1 MRTFGTFYESVVDEP
16 RKTYAKGV
24 FELSTSRSRNPKI
37 RKKVKDAILS
47 GIKKFEDIAPSI
59 RVRIIGGI
67 LTKQYNEESD
77 IDVNVLFDVPTA
89 QRETIHKKLRKRA
102 VEINGKSA
110 PGTSHPINYFVLVS
124 DEAYDL
130 ANQMADNVY
139 DLQKDEFEKKVTVR
153 GIDLNDYMTD
163 FHDRVS
169 KVDIL
174 TGELR
179 RDVIDYV
186 SLKKLSRNEVSGLGS
201 KVKSKLD
208 EIEKDIA
215 GLVASHKNIR
225 GERMA
230 GFMQKLTP
238 ESLRKY
244 GSSNALPKNVIYKL
258 MEKYYYLQ
266 FFTQLEKIIGDD
278 GKLSPKEADK
288 VVAATK
294 EFGFA
299 PDHLPSGSSKE

>member
-1 MRTFGTFYESVVDEP
+1 MKTFGAFYESIVDEP
-16 RKTYAKGV
+16 RKTYAKDV
-24 FELSTSRSRNPKI
+24 FELSTSRNPKI
-37 RKKVKDAILS
+37 RKRIKDAILA
-47 GIKKFEDIAPSI
+47 GIKKFEGIAPSI
-59 RVRIIGGI
+59 RVRVIGGI
-67 LTKQYNEESD
+67 LTKQYNDESD

-89 QRETIHKKLRKRA
+89 QRETIHKKLRKKA
-102 VEINGKSA
+102 AELNGKSA
-110 PGTSHPINYFVLVS
+110 PGTKHPINYFVLVS

-139 DLQKDEFEKKVTVR
+139 DLQKDEFEKKSTVR
-153 GIDLNDYMTD
+153 PIDLDDYMND

-186 SLKKLSRNEVSGLGS
+186 SLKKMSRKEVANLES
-201 KVKSKLD
+201 KVKNKLS
-208 EIEKDIA
+208 EIEKDIQ
-215 GLVASHKNIR
+215 GLVSSHKEIR
-225 GERMA
+225 SERMA

-238 ESLRKY
+238 EKLRKY

-266 FFTQLEKIIGDD
+266 FFIQLEKIIGDD
-278 GKLSPKEADK
+278 GKLSAKEADK

-299 PDHLPSGSSKE
+299 PDRMPSGSSDE

>member
-1 MRTFGTFYESVVDEP
+1 M
-16 RKTYAKGV
+16 
-24 FELSTSRSRNPKI
+24 
-37 RKKVKDAILS
+37 
-47 GIKKFEDIAPSI
+47 
-59 RVRIIGGI
+59 
-67 LTKQYNEESD
+67 
-77 IDVNVLFDVPTA
+77 
-89 QRETIHKKLRKRA
+89 
-102 VEINGKSA
+102 EINGKSA

-153 GIDLNDYMTD
+153 SIDLNDYMTD

-208 EIEKDIA
+208 EIENDIA
-215 GLVASHKNIR
+215 GLIASHKNIR

-294 EFGFA
+294 EFGFS

>member
-1 MRTFGTFYESVVDEP
+1 
-16 RKTYAKGV
+16 
-24 FELSTSRSRNPKI
+24 
-37 RKKVKDAILS
+37 
-47 GIKKFEDIAPSI
+47 
-59 RVRIIGGI
+59 
-67 LTKQYNEESD
+67 
-77 IDVNVLFDVPTA
+77 VLFDVPTA
-89 QRETIHKKLRKRA
+89 QRETIHKKLRKKA
-102 VEINGKSA
+102 AELNGKSA
-110 PGTSHPINYFVLVS
+110 PGTKHPINYFVLVS

-139 DLQKDEFEKKVTVR
+139 DLQKDEFEKRATVR
-153 GIDLNDYMTD
+153 PIDLDDYMTD

-186 SLKKLSRNEVSGLGS
+186 SLKKMSRKEVANLES
-201 KVKSKLD
+201 KVKNKLS
-208 EIEKDIA
+208 EIEKDIE
-215 GLVASHKNIR
+215 GLVSSHKEIR
-225 GERMA
+225 SERMA

-238 ESLRKY
+238 EKLRKY

-266 FFTQLEKIIGDD
+266 FFIQLEKIIGDD
-278 GKLSPKEADK
+278 GKLSAKEADK

-299 PDHLPSGSSKE
+299 PDRVPSGSSDE

>member
-1 MRTFGTFYESVVDEP
+1 MKTFGSFYESVVDEP
-16 RKTYAKGV
+16 RRTYAKDV
-24 FELSTSRSRNPKI
+24 FDRANTTNP
-37 RKKVKDAILS
+37 RLKKSVKDAILK
-47 GIKKFEDIAPSI
+47 GMKAFEGIAPVL
-59 RVRIIGGI
+59 RYRIIGGI

-77 IDVNVLFDVPTA
+77 IDVNVFFDVPA
-89 QRETIHKKLRKRA
+89 GQRETVHKKLRKMA
-102 VEINGKSA
+102 AKVNGKNS
-110 PGTSHPINYFVLVS
+110 PGTKHPINYFVLVS

-139 DLQKDEFEKKVTVR
+139 DLEKDEFEKRSTVR
-153 GIDLNDYMTD
+153 PIDLDDYMTD
-163 FHDRVS
+163 FQDRVS

-186 SLKKLSRNEVSGLGS
+186 SLKKMSRKEVANLES
-201 KVKSKLD
+201 KVKNKLK
-208 EIEKDIA
+208 EIENDIE
-215 GLVASHKNIR
+215 GLVSSHKEIR
-225 GERMA
+225 SERMA

-238 ESLRKY
+238 EKLRKY
-244 GSSNALPKNVIYKL
+244 GSQNALPKNVIYKL

-266 FFTQLEKIIGDD
+266 FFIQLEKIIGDD
-278 GKLSPKEADK
+278 GKLSAKEADK

-299 PDHLPSGSSKE
+299 PDRVPSGGAEE

>member
-1 MRTFGTFYESVVDEP
+1 MKTFGTFYESIVDEP
-16 RKTYAKGV
+16 RKTYAKDV
-24 FELSTSRSRNPKI
+24 FELSTSRNPKI
-37 RKKVKDAILS
+37 RKKIKDAILA
-47 GIKKFEDIAPSI
+47 GIKKFETIAPSI
-59 RVRIIGGI
+59 RVRVIGGI

-89 QRETIHKKLRKRA
+89 QRETIHKKLRKKA
-102 VEINGKSA
+102 AELNGKSA
-110 PGTSHPINYFVLVS
+110 PGTKHPINYFVLVS

-139 DLQKDEFEKKVTVR
+139 DLQKDEFEKKATVR
-153 GIDLNDYMTD
+153 PIDLNDYMTD

-186 SLKKLSRNEVSGLGS
+186 SLKKLSRKEVSGLGG

-208 EIEKDIA
+208 EIENDIA
-215 GLVASHKNIR
+215 GLVSSHKEIR
-225 GERMA
+225 SERMA
-230 GFMQKLTP
+230 GFMKTLTP
-238 ESLRKY
+238 EKLRKY

-266 FFTQLEKIIGDD
+266 FFIQLEKIIGDD

-299 PDHLPSGSSKE
+299 PSGVPSGSSDE